1 MIKHCAATR
10 LGYTQLFISL
20 FSMLLSNE
28 ANRFHGEETNQYGF
42 IHFIICRFVVLFS
55 IFAFP
60 FYELAE
66 INCMTNNQMKE
77 VQFLLVQ
84 IWKVYV
90 VFIDRAHT
98 AHTHRPMVLT
108 WIGTIISRS
117 IEIQLF
123 VLTLPFLDCEQTEI
137 GGKIK
142 QKHREQMNLKCLS
155 GADILK
161 WKFEFSMDSLNV
173 LNIRWWENFYFLLFE
188 QNFIDSGLVSIL
200 CIIEC
205 STEVIFNYC
214 PIGLQFLGFWEAMN
228 PLLYKI
234 IVHPHKMTEY
244 LMHINHV
251 INKLKWIMM
260 MCLILTIPHANVSAH
275 STKTAKIRH
284 LRQ

>member
-1 MIKHCAATR
+1 
-10 LGYTQLFISL
+10 
-20 FSMLLSNE
+20 MLLSNE

-77 VQFLLVQ
+77 VQFLIVQ

-161 WKFEFSMDSLNV
+161 WV
-173 LNIRWWENFYFLLFE
+173 WIFYGF
-188 QNFIDSGLVSIL
+188 
-200 CIIEC
+200 IEC
-205 STEVIFNYC
+205 IVHSLMGELVFPFVWAEFYRQR
-214 PIGLQFLGFWEAMN
+214 IGVNLVHHWMFYGSYFQ
-228 PLLYKI
+228 LLSDWITVSWILRSDESITIYKI